1 MSATSMSAVYVP
13 QGKSVGALHS
23 LLPSSTG
30 VTSLST
36 WLLGPEGPD
45 LVILISAAPA

>member
-1 MSATSMSAVYVP
+1 MSAVSMSAVYVP

-23 LLPSSTG
+23 LSPSSTG
-30 VTSLST
+30 VTSLEYIA
-36 WLLGPEGPD
+36 LDPEGSD